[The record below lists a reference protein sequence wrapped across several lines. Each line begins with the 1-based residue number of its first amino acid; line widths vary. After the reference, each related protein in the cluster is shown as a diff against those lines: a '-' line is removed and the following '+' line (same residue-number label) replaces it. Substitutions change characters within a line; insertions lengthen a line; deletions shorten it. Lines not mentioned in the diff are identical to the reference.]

1 MASSLDKLSYGLI
14 NLLNL
19 KASILCAKTTIISA
33 LERKESRGAHQRSD
47 FNETNYKND
56 FNYII
61 YLENNKEIVL
71 KISIKKSII
80 I

>member
-1 MASSLDKLSYGLI
+1 MQRQQLFQR
-14 NLLNL
+14 L
-19 KASILCAKTTIISA
+19 K
-33 LERKESRGAHQRSD
+33 ENRGAHQRSD

-71 KISIKKSII
+71 KKFLSKIDNNLKKST
-80 I
+80 